1 MQVDERRACP
11 SCSADNPHDAE
22 FCWQCYARFVPV
34 PPAPPAGQPLGWGP
48 SGTPAPS
55 GATGTPASA
64 SSSRRG
70 SIIKVVV
77 GVVVVL
83 VVGTVVRN
91 LLAPHYHVPEAVGGQ
106 PRIHDA
112 TTAKFEQDMI
122 AEGDTS
128 GLKIEAAV
136 YGASGNPDVL
146 FVLVNGQAAENTDEL
161 FTSFLDG
168 IAASGVTVDR
178 NAATTGSYHA
188 AEWRCLPLAAGR
200 VEAVACMWREDA
212 SVGMTLD
219 LSPVTDPSEALV
231 AAYDATHA

>member
-11 SCSADNPHDAE
+11 SCSADNAHDAE

-34 PPAPPAGQPLGWGP
+34 PPAPTAGQPLGWGP

-55 GATGTPASA
+55 GAVGTPAPAPA
-64 SSSRRG
+64 SRGG
-70 SIIKVVV
+70 SIVKAVV
-77 GVVVVL
+77 GIVVVL
-83 VVGTVVRN
+83 VVGAVVRN
-91 LLAPHYHVPEAVGGQ
+91 LLTPNYHVPEAVGGQ

-112 TTAKFEQDMI
+112 TTARLEQDMM
-122 AEGDTS
+122 AEGDKS

-136 YGASGNPDVL
+136 YGANGDPDVL
-146 FVLVNGQAAENTDEL
+146 FILVNGQAAENTDEL
-161 FTSFLDG
+161 FASFLDG

-178 NAATTGSYHA
+178 NAATTGSYHG
-188 AEWRCLPLAAGR
+188 AEWRCLPLTASR
-200 VEAVACMWREDA
+200 LDTVACMWREDA

-219 LSPVTDPSEALV
+219 LSPVSDPSEAMV